1 MLKILGAIYI
11 LATPTNMGI
20 LIVALLT
27 MNMFESQKI
36 IMAAIV
42 GAIIAIPVSWFVSRR
57 ILALARGA

>member
-11 LATPTNMGI
+11 LAAPTIMGV

-36 IMAAIV
+36 IMAAIA
-42 GAIIAIPVSWFVSRR
+42 GAVIAMPVSWFVSRQ
-57 ILALARGA
+57 ILALTKGA